1 LHFIFV
7 VMKIFCI
14 GRNYIDHAKE
24 LNNPV
29 PKQPLVFMKP
39 ITALLKDNR
48 PFFHPDFS
56 ENIHYEIE
64 LVIKMCRHA
73 KYIDPK
79 FAHKYYDALAIGI
92 DFTARDVQAQ
102 LKQKGHPW
110 EIAKGFDHSAPI
122 SEFLPIEN
130 FDADNIKFELH
141 KNGEAVQI
149 GNSKDLIFSFNELIA
164 HISKYITLQKGD
176 YIFTGTPAG
185 VGPVKIGDKLEA
197 FIEGKLML
205 SCEVR

>member
-1 LHFIFV
+1 
-7 VMKIFCI
+7 MKIFCI
-14 GRNYIDHAKE
+14 GRNYVDHAKE

-29 PKQPLVFMKP
+29 PKKPLVFMKP

-56 ENIHYEIE
+56 EDIHYEVE

-73 KYIDPK
+73 KHIAAK
-79 FAHKYYDALAIGI
+79 FAHKYYNELAIGI

-102 LKQKGHPW
+102 LKEKGHPW

-122 SEFLPIEN
+122 SQFQSIKEFDVGNIN
-130 FDADNIKFELH
+130 FGLQ

-149 GNSKDLIFSFNELIA
+149 GNSKNLIFSFNELIA

-197 FIEGKLML
+197 YIENKLQL

>member
-1 LHFIFV
+1 
-7 VMKIFCI
+7 MKIFCI

-29 PKQPLVFMKP
+29 PKKPLVFMKP

-56 ENIHYEIE
+56 ENIHYEVE

-73 KYIDPK
+73 KHVDAK
-79 FAHKYYDALAIGI
+79 FAHKYYNEIAIGI
-92 DFTARDVQAQ
+92 DFTARDLQAQ
-102 LKQKGHPW
+102 LKEKGHPW

-122 SEFLPIEN
+122 SKFQSIEN
-130 FDADNIKFELH
+130 FDVENINFALH
-141 KNGEAVQI
+141 KNGENAQL
-149 GNSKDLIFSFNELIA
+149 GNSKDLIFNFNELIA
-164 HISKYITLQKGD
+164 HTSKYITLQKGD

-197 FIEGKLML
+197 FIEEKLML

>member
-1 LHFIFV
+1 
-7 VMKIFCI
+7 MKIFCI

-29 PKQPLVFMKP
+29 PKKPLVFMKP

-56 ENIHYEIE
+56 ENIHYEVE

-73 KYIDPK
+73 KHVDAK
-79 FAHKYYDALAIGI
+79 FAHKYYNEIAIGI
-92 DFTARDVQAQ
+92 DFTARDLQAQ
-102 LKQKGHPW
+102 LKEKGHPW

-122 SEFLPIEN
+122 SKFQSIEN
-130 FDADNIKFELH
+130 FDVENINFALH
-141 KNGEAVQI
+141 KNGENAQL
-149 GNSKDLIFSFNELIA
+149 GNSKDLIFNFNELIA

-197 FIEGKLML
+197 FIEEKLML

>member
-1 LHFIFV
+1 
-7 VMKIFCI
+7 MKIFCI

-29 PKQPLVFMKP
+29 PKKPLVFMKP

-56 ENIHYEIE
+56 DNIHYEVE

-73 KYIDPK
+73 KHVDAK
-79 FAHKYYDALAIGI
+79 FAHKYYDEIAIGI
-92 DFTARDVQAQ
+92 DFTARDIQSQ
-102 LKQKGHPW
+102 LKEKGHPW

-122 SEFLPIEN
+122 SQFQSLENYDVANIN
-130 FDADNIKFELH
+130 FDLH
-141 KNGEAVQI
+141 KNGATAQV
-149 GNSKDLIFSFNELIA
+149 GNSKDLIFNFSELIA

-185 VGPVKIGDKLEA
+185 VGPVKIGDNLEA
-197 FIEGKLML
+197 SIEGKVIL